1 MSVSEQPAGDDDGEI
16 SQPTNSIV
24 YVTRQD
30 AQSVSLNGLFIIAVL
45 YTLYFASA
53 LFIPL
58 TLAVLLTLLLGPA
71 VGWLERRRI
80 PRPLGA
86 AVIVVLGFLFLGSVA
101 YWLASTRSAV
111 AQQASARHVEDR
123 S

>member
-1 MSVSEQPAGDDDGEI
+1 MSVSDQPAGDDDGEI
-16 SQPTNSIV
+16 SQPTDSIV

-58 TLAVLLTLLLGPA
+58 TLAVLLD
-71 VGWLERRRI
+71 
-80 PRPLGA
+80 
-86 AVIVVLGFLFLGSVA
+86 IVVGAGGR
-101 YWLASTRSAV
+101 LARKASHS
-111 AQQASARHVEDR
+111 ASACMPLCF
-123 S
+123 SPACFK